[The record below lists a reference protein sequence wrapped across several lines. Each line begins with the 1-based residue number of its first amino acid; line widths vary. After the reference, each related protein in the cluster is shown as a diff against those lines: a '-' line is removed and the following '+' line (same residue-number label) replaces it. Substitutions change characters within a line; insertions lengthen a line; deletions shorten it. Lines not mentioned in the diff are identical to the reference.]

1 MRMQKRKSPLVAAAA
16 LCIFVYTKLQPIRT
30 TMMRTLIL
38 AFAALAGAACARSS
52 DPLEYVDPFIGTGF
66 HGHTYPGAATPF
78 GMVQLSPDTRADDWD
93 ACAGYHYD
101 DTTIDGFSH
110 THLSGTGVRRSG
122 RHPVP
127 SHHPDRSG
135 ARRRVSAAALR
146 LFARPRTGLLRLL
159 CGRTARRGACG
170 RTHGGAPYGRAPLC
184 VPRRRAAE
192 GGHRPDAHDHR

>member
-1 MRMQKRKSPLVAAAA
+1 
-16 LCIFVYTKLQPIRT
+16 
-30 TMMRTLIL
+30 MMRTLIL

-110 THLSGTGVRRSG
+110 THLSGTGCADLADILF
-122 RHPVP
+122 HPTTRTEVVCDGEYLP
-127 SHHPDRSG
+127 QPYAFSHDRERASCG
-135 ARRRVSAAALR
+135 YYAVELPEEGLAVELTAA
-146 LFARPRTGLLRLL
+146 PRDRKS
-159 CGRTARRGACG
+159 
-170 RTHGGAPYGRAPLC
+170 
-184 VPRRRAAE
+184 VV
-192 GGHRPDAHDHR
+192 